1 MIEETITPDSK
12 AQTVAPEHA
21 KALLERLI
29 QAYPAAFFPFSERQ
43 VKPLKIGIYKDLM
56 PVIKEWGYQVT
67 VLKYVLR
74 NYTRPLRYQLAL
86 LQAPHRIDLQGEP
99 AGEVSPDHRQI
110 AQEKAN
116 LIKEKRKQ
124 HQPDSKAGFGRS
136 RRPRELNAA
145 RRVND
150 TERHVNDTERH
161 VNDTERHVNDTERR
175 VNDAKLAALQ
185 QKLST
190 KALP

>member
-1 MIEETITPDSK
+1 MTEETMTP
-12 AQTVAPEHA
+12 AATAPAIAPEHA

-43 VKPLKIGIYKDLM
+43 VKPLKIGIYKDLI
-56 PVIKEWGYQVT
+56 PVIKEWGYQTT

-86 LQAPHRIDLQGEP
+86 LKAPHRIDLQGEP
-99 AGEVSPDHRQI
+99 AGEITPAHRQI

-124 HQPDSKAGFGRS
+124 NQASPPGGPK
-136 RRPRELNAA
+136 RRYRPPEADIEPR
-145 RRVND
+145 V
-150 TERHVNDTERH
+150 
-161 VNDTERHVNDTERR
+161 
-175 VNDAKLAALQ
+175 DAIKLAALQ

>member
-1 MIEETITPDSK
+1 MTEETITLDSNK
-12 AQTVAPEHA
+12 APTVAPEHA

-29 QAYPAAFFPFSERQ
+29 QAYPTAFLPFSERR

-56 PVIKEWGYQVT
+56 PVIKEWGYEAM

-86 LQAPHRIDLQGEP
+86 LKAPHRVDLQGEP
-99 AGEVSPDHRQI
+99 AGEISSEHRQI
-110 AQEKAN
+110 AQEKVN

-124 HQPDSKAGFGRS
+124 NLPPSKATSGQS
-136 RRPRELNAA
+136 RRPRDPSA
-145 RRVND
+145 
-150 TERHVNDTERH
+150 ERH
-161 VNDTERHVNDTERR
+161 

>member
-1 MIEETITPDSK
+1 MTEETMTP
-12 AQTVAPEHA
+12 AATAPAIPPEHA

-56 PVIKEWGYQVT
+56 PVIKEWGYQTT

-86 LQAPHRIDLQGEP
+86 LKAPHRVDLQGDS
-99 AGEVSPDHRQI
+99 AGEISPVHRQI

-124 HQPDSKAGFGRS
+124 NQAGPQGGPK
-136 RRPRELNAA
+136 RRYRPPEADIEPR
-145 RRVND
+145 V
-150 TERHVNDTERH
+150 
-161 VNDTERHVNDTERR
+161 
-175 VNDAKLAALQ
+175 DATKLAALQ

-190 KALP
+190 KILP

>member
-1 MIEETITPDSK
+1 MTEAIITPDSK
-12 AQTVAPEHA
+12 VPTVAPEHA

-29 QAYPAAFFPFSERQ
+29 QAYPTVFFPFSERQ
-43 VKPLKIGIYKDLM
+43 VKPLKIGIYKDLI
-56 PVIKEWGYQVT
+56 PVVTEWGYPT
-67 VLKYVLR
+67 PVLKYVLR

-86 LQAPHRIDLQGEP
+86 LKAPHRVDLQGEP
-99 AGEVSPDHRQI
+99 AGDISSEHRQI

-124 HQPDSKAGFGRS
+124 QPPNPKANHGRP
-136 RRPRELNAA
+136 RRPSGEPEA
-145 RRVND
+145 
-150 TERHVNDTERH
+150 
-161 VNDTERHVNDTERR
+161 ERR
-175 VNDAKLAALQ
+175 VNTAKLAALQ

>member
-1 MIEETITPDSK
+1 MIEQTITPDSK
-12 AQTVAPEHA
+12 APIVAPEHA

-56 PVIKEWGYQVT
+56 PVIREWGYQAPA
-67 VLKYVLR
+67 LKYVLR

-86 LQAPHRIDLQGEP
+86 LKAPHRIDLQGEP
-99 AGEVSPDHRQI
+99 AGEITPDHRQI
-110 AQEKAN
+110 AQEKAH

-124 HQPDSKAGFGRS
+124 HQPDSKGSSGRL
-136 RRPRELNAA
+136 RRPPAPSAE
-145 RRVND
+145 
-150 TERHVNDTERH
+150 H
-161 VNDTERHVNDTERR
+161 R
-175 VNDAKLAALQ
+175 VNDAKLAELQ

>member
-1 MIEETITPDSK
+1 MTEEIITPDPNK
-12 AQTVAPEHA
+12 VPTVAPEHV

-29 QAYPAAFFPFSERQ
+29 QAYPAAFLPFSERQ

-56 PVIKEWGYQVT
+56 PVIKEWGYPAM
-67 VLKYVLR
+67 VLKSVLR

-86 LQAPHRIDLQGEP
+86 LKAPHRIDLQGEP
-99 AGEVSPDHRQI
+99 AGEISSEHRQI

-124 HQPDSKAGFGRS
+124 HPPPSKATPGRP
-136 RRPRELNAA
+136 RRPRDPSA
-145 RRVND
+145 
-150 TERHVNDTERH
+150 
-161 VNDTERHVNDTERR
+161 ERR

>member
-1 MIEETITPDSK
+1 MTEEIITPDSNK
-12 AQTVAPEHA
+12 APTVAPEHA
-21 KALLERLI
+21 RALLERLI
-29 QAYPAAFFPFSERQ
+29 QAYPAAFFPFSERR

-56 PVIKEWGYQVT
+56 PVITEWGYQAM

-86 LQAPHRIDLQGEP
+86 LKAPHRVDLQGEP
-99 AGEVSPDHRQI
+99 AGEISSEHRQI

-124 HQPDSKAGFGRS
+124 NPPPPKATPGRP
-136 RRPRELNAA
+136 RRPSEPGA
-145 RRVND
+145 
-150 TERHVNDTERH
+150 
-161 VNDTERHVNDTERR
+161 ERR
-175 VNDAKLAALQ
+175 VNDDKLAALQ

>member
-1 MIEETITPDSK
+1 MTEETITPDSK
-12 AQTVAPEHA
+12 APIVAPEHA
-21 KALLERLI
+21 KALLKRLI
-29 QAYPAAFFPFSERQ
+29 EAYPAAFFPFSERQ

-56 PVIKEWGYQVT
+56 PVIKEWGYQAAA
-67 VLKYVLR
+67 LKYVLR

-86 LQAPHRIDLQGEP
+86 LKAPHRIDLQGEP
-99 AGEVSPDHRQI
+99 AGEITPDHRQI

-124 HQPDSKAGFGRS
+124 QQPDSRASPGRPRRS
-136 RRPRELNAA
+136 REPSAEL
-145 RRVND
+145 
-150 TERHVNDTERH
+150 
-161 VNDTERHVNDTERR
+161 R
-175 VNDAKLAALQ
+175 VNDAKLIALQ

>member
-1 MIEETITPDSK
+1 MIEQTITPDSK
-12 AQTVAPEHA
+12 APIVAPEHA

-29 QAYPAAFFPFSERQ
+29 QAYPAVFFPFSERQ

-56 PVIKEWGYQVT
+56 PVIQEWGYQAT

-86 LQAPHRIDLQGEP
+86 LKAPHRIDLQGEP
-99 AGEVSPDHRQI
+99 AGEITPDHRQI

-124 HQPDSKAGFGRS
+124 NQPDSKAGSGRPP
-136 RRPRELNAA
+136 RPREPSA
-145 RRVND
+145 
-150 TERHVNDTERH
+150 
-161 VNDTERHVNDTERR
+161 ERR
-175 VNDAKLAALQ
+175 VDDAKLAELQ